1 MGTLVERSL
10 RVLTEEEIQKIADTY
25 HQWRGSY
32 NGDGEYKDILGF
44 CKNTTLEEIK
54 NNDYV
59 LTPGRYVGIEEEED
73 DGIPFEEKMKTLT
86 AELAEQFKQSR
97 ELEEEIKKNLKALG
111 FEM

>member
-10 RVLTEEEIQKIADTY
+10 RVLTPEEIQKIADTY
-25 HQWRGSY
+25 HKWRGSY
-32 NGDGEYKDILGF
+32 EGDEKYEDILGF
-44 CKNTTLEEIK
+44 CKSTTLEEIK

-86 AELAEQFKQSR
+86 AELSEQFKQSR